1 LAPHA
6 KTAVQGSERV
16 ADDIDALASSLEIS
30 RPFSY
35 HVTFDTMPAFKWK
48 SAVKGLKIE
57 VPAAGDDSTV
67 AAAAEAQFEA
77 AIKEKSKLLLVAAA
91 RPDQLALCAGDVA
104 VVDFDV
110 TRQVG
115 DDEVRVPGA
124 ARQAAQMDTAT
135 AERDLGL
142 VGLVEGMV
150 GMEVGQERSIPLT
163 LPDSWQPAELAGAA
177 VTARVRL
184 RELLAWQLPERVDDE
199 WAERAYPGSG
209 TLDGLKK
216 RLRDAVASETE
227 SATSAKVQE
236 ALTSALADAVD
247 VAVPQSV
254 LRELGEAE
262 YQAELLEMQAKGRF
276 SLEQISRLATPQLL
290 EKYIES
296 KKDVLNALHRAQ
308 RGVDA
313 IFEEEKL
320 TLPEDDVAAEL
331 ATARGQFEAQGQE
344 FDAERLEEQV
354 RESLKAAKVM
364 DWLKENN
371 EVVVGP
377 PEAVKRSFGG

>member
-1 LAPHA
+1 
-6 KTAVQGSERV
+6 
-16 ADDIDALASSLEIS
+16 
-30 RPFSY
+30 
-35 HVTFDTMPAFKWK
+35 MPPFKWK

-57 VPAAGDDSTV
+57 VAAAGDDATV
-67 AAAAEAQFEA
+67 DAAAAEQFDA
-77 AIKEKSKLLLVAAA
+77 AVKEKSKLLLVAAA
-91 RPDQLALCAGDVA
+91 RPEQPTLAAGDVA

-110 TRQVG
+110 TRQAG
-115 DDEVRVPGA
+115 EDEVRIPGA
-124 ARQAAQMDTAT
+124 ARQASQMDTAT

-142 VGLVEGMV
+142 AGLVEGMI

-163 LPDSWQPAELAGAA
+163 LSKNWHPSDLAGAQ

-184 RELLAWQLPERVDDE
+184 RELLTWQLPESVDDA
-199 WAERAYPGSG
+199 WAEQAYPGSE
-209 TLDGLKK
+209 TIEGLKR
-216 RLRDAVASETE
+216 RLRDAISSETA

-236 ALTSALADAVD
+236 ALTSALAAAVD

-276 SLEQISRLATPQLL
+276 SLEQVSRLATPQLL
-290 EKYIES
+290 EKFIES
-296 KKDVLNALHRAQ
+296 KRDVLCALHRAQ

-313 IFEEEKL
+313 IFDEEKL
-320 TLPEDDVAAEL
+320 ALSDDDVAAEL
-331 ATARGQFEAQGQE
+331 ATARGQFEAQGQD

-371 EVVVGP
+371 NVVVGP
-377 PEAVKRSFGG
+377 PEPVKRSFGG